1 MQNNKAEA
9 EIQILN
15 DHLKAHPE
23 MLLCSKK
30 KKKFSLSYEN
40 GLGYNDAT
48 KQSTGTL
55 KVDGTYYHPEFDD
68 KFLAQMKAKGK
79 S

>member
-23 MLLCSKK
+23 MLLYVARKK
-30 KKKFSLSYEN
+30 SFSLE
-40 GLGYNDAT
+40 L
-48 KQSTGTL
+48 
-55 KVDGTYYHPEFDD
+55 
-68 KFLAQMKAKGK
+68 
-79 S
+79 